1 MLRIGNQSKAVLTE
15 KLIHMELQ
23 QRSFILNRFLI
34 KQLEASDLTFYEYQC
49 VFKEMPELGHEER
62 SLSRICYKL
71 GVTAVRLGS
80 RIITREKIS
89 SEFMINRDWQLLDPV
104 EKELST
110 KYYSHRKALETFE
123 RRVLEKKLKS
133 LGRTEVERANEG
145 GLIWWRIQPDKSGNG
160 WEVHKGRR
168 IDIAI
173 DSDANLFLEIDTH
186 HRFYTPWTLHQWLEK
201 HPEIPIR
208 YVRNTYKDKN
218 GNYISWKYEKVS
230 DELPEKLLL
239 EKSDMTL
246 ANYHRQIGA
255 TEDQI
260 NHSRVI
266 YVKKTNQSNA
276 KLVPHLSQ
284 RLSPSLTME
293 MLANLAEHTID
304 QKEKQKIQDIFTD
317 IKKSL
322 NIRLQEAQQIAKYI
336 LENVYNIPGTVSGLN
351 VQGYILPSAKLL
363 ARNNQPVKKV
373 SEVRYRGC
381 AKISETNFGCLNL
394 YNDTPKYPQ
403 EVEKCLRDIAKSSK
417 VKININFYYTQQ
429 DFPHGDLDRKMFW
442 QTWSDQGVKTV
453 LVILPWSS
461 PESKQKIRIEALQ
474 AGIATQFIVPIPK
487 ANEHK
492 AINVTL
498 GLLCKAGWQ
507 PVGLEPLKD
516 PEAADLIIGFDTG
529 TNRELYYGAS
539 AFAVLADGQSLGW
552 ELPDVQRGETFSGH
566 AIWQTVS
573 KLLLKFHQI
582 CDRYPQKLLLMRDG
596 LVQEGEFEPTIK
608 ALEEKNITVDV
619 LSVRKSGTGRMGR
632 KIQEGEYRDAEM
644 GSVFFMPQEK
654 SFMVV
659 TSKPVSNTIGSA
671 RPLRVVHEYGNT
683 PLNVLALQTYH
694 LTQLHPA
701 SAYQACRLPWVL
713 HFADKSS
720 KEFQR
725 IGQMSILQNISREK
739 LISV

>member
-1 MLRIGNQSKAVLTE
+1 
-15 KLIHMELQ
+15 
-23 QRSFILNRFLI
+23 
-34 KQLEASDLTFYEYQC
+34 
-49 VFKEMPELGHEER
+49 
-62 SLSRICYKL
+62 
-71 GVTAVRLGS
+71 
-80 RIITREKIS
+80 
-89 SEFMINRDWQLLDPV
+89 
-104 EKELST
+104 
-110 KYYSHRKALETFE
+110 
-123 RRVLEKKLKS
+123 
-133 LGRTEVERANEG
+133 
-145 GLIWWRIQPDKSGNG
+145 
-160 WEVHKGRR
+160 
-168 IDIAI
+168 
-173 DSDANLFLEIDTH
+173 
-186 HRFYTPWTLHQWLEK
+186 
-201 HPEIPIR
+201 
-208 YVRNTYKDKN
+208 
-218 GNYISWKYEKVS
+218 
-230 DELPEKLLL
+230 LPEKLLL
-239 EKSDMTL
+239 DKSNMTL
-246 ANYHRQIGA
+246 ASYHRTIGA
-255 TEDQI
+255 TEKEI
-260 NHSRVI
+260 SSSRVI
-266 YVKKTNQSNA
+266 YVKRANQWNA
-276 KLVPHLSQ
+276 KPVAHLSQ

-293 MLANLAEHTID
+293 MLKILADNTTNSE
-304 QKEKQKIQDIFTD
+304 EKKKIQDVFRN
-317 IKKSL
+317 IKESL
-322 NIRLQEAQQIAKYI
+322 NIRLQEAQKLAAYI
-336 LENVYNIPGTVSGLN
+336 VEKVYEIPITVSALE
-351 VQGYILPSAKLL
+351 VQGYILPSAKLFT
-363 ARNNQPVKKV
+363 RNNQQVNKV
-373 SEVRYRGC
+373 AQVRQKGC
-381 AKISETNFGCLNL
+381 ARIGETNFGCLNL
-394 YNDTPKYPQ
+394 YNNAPKYPQ
-403 EVEKCLRDIAKSSK
+403 EVAKCLRDIAKNSQ
-417 VKININFYYTQQ
+417 VEINIDFYCTQQ
-429 DFPHGDLDRKMFW
+429 DFPQGDLDRKMFW
-442 QTWSDQGVKTV
+442 QTWSSQGIKTV
-453 LVILPWSS
+453 LVVMPWSS

-487 ANEHK
+487 ANEQK
-492 AINVTL
+492 AINVAL

-507 PVGLEPLKD
+507 PVYLEPLKD
-516 PEAADLIIGFDTG
+516 PEVADLIIGFDTG

-552 ELPDVQRGETFSGH
+552 ELPDVQRGETFSGQ

-573 KLLLKFHQI
+573 KLLLKFHGL
-582 CDRYPQKLLLMRDG
+582 CNRYPQKLLLMRDG

>member
-1 MLRIGNQSKAVLTE
+1 M
-15 KLIHMELQ
+15 KLQE
-23 QRSFILNRFLI
+23 RSFILNRFLI
-34 KQLEASDLTFYEYQC
+34 KQLEPIDLAFYEYQC
-49 VFKEMPELGHEER
+49 NFKETPEPGHEER
-62 SLSRICYKL
+62 SLSRVCYKL

-80 RIITREKIS
+80 RIITRDKIS
-89 SEFMINRDWQLLDPV
+89 SEVMSNSDWQLLDPI
-104 EKELST
+104 EKVLST
-110 KYYSHRKALETFE
+110 KNPSQRKALETFE
-123 RRVLEKKLKS
+123 RKILEKRLKLIGK
-133 LGRTEVERANEG
+133 REVERASEG
-145 GLIWWRIQPDKSGNG
+145 GLIWLRTDPDQLGDG
-160 WEVHKGRR
+160 WEVRQGRR
-168 IDIAI
+168 IEIAI
-173 DSDANLFLEIDTH
+173 NSEGQLYLEIDIH
-186 HRFYTPWTLHQWLEK
+186 HRFHTHWTLHQWLEQ

-208 YVRNTYKDKN
+208 YVCNNYKDKD
-218 GNYISWKYEKVS
+218 GNSISWKYERVS

-239 EKSDMTL
+239 DKSDMTL
-246 ANYHRQIGA
+246 ANYHRKIGA
-255 TEDQI
+255 TEEQI
-260 NHSRVI
+260 RSSCVV
-266 YVKKTNQSNA
+266 YVKRANQWNA
-276 KLVPHLSQ
+276 KPVPHLSQ

-293 MLANLAEHTID
+293 MLATLADNTTDSE
-304 QKEKQKIQDIFTD
+304 EKKKIQDVFGN

-322 NIRLQEAQQIAKYI
+322 DVRLQEAQKLAAYI
-336 LENVYNIPGTVSGLN
+336 VEKVYEPPMTVSALE

-363 ARNNQPVKKV
+363 ARNNQLVKKV
-373 SEVRYRGC
+373 SEVRYKGC
-381 AKISETNFGCLNL
+381 ARIGETNFGCINL
-394 YNDTPKYPQ
+394 YNNAPKYPK
-403 EVEKCLRDIAKSSK
+403 EVEKCLQEIAKSSQ
-417 VKININFYYTQQ
+417 VKISIDFYCTKQ
-429 DFPHGDLDRKMFW
+429 DFPQGDLDRKMFW
-442 QTWSDQGVKTV
+442 QTWSSQGIKTV
-453 LVILPWSS
+453 LVVMPWSS
-461 PESKQKIRIEALQ
+461 PENKQKIRIEALQ

-487 ANEHK
+487 ANEYK
-492 AINVTL
+492 ATNVTL

-507 PVGLEPLKD
+507 PVCLEPLKD

-552 ELPDVQRGETFSGH
+552 ELPDVQRGETFSGQ

-573 KLLLKFHQI
+573 KLLLKFHGL
-582 CDRYPQKLLLMRDG
+582 CNRYPQKLLLMRDG

-632 KIQEGEYRDAEM
+632 KIQEGKYLDAEM

-654 SFMVV
+654 SFMAV

-683 PLNVLALQTYH
+683 PLDVLALQTYH